1 MTEGFT
7 IAGATLSL
15 LQVGEQG
22 IITRIA
28 QKHEPVARQL
38 EHMGLV
44 PGTTIAVEQR
54 SPHYVIRV
62 GQQQLT
68 LHPGMAQTIYLRLQP
83 APRPTPFWAHLNQ
96 WAIACLKQ
104 ISAGPT
110 TAPQPVCAVVNRR

>member
-28 QKHEPVARQL
+28 QTHESVARQL
-38 EHMGLV
+38 AHMGLV

-68 LHPGMAQTIYLRLQP
+68 LNSIMAQTIYLRLQP
-83 APRPTPFWAHLNQ
+83 APVSTPFWEHLNQ
-96 WAIACLKQ
+96 WAIACLKKFA
-104 ISAGPT
+104 AGQT